1 MFATIVPRVF
11 VIIQVYKR
19 SGCLV
24 LSSTVECSRVLSN
37 AVESCRGLVLSNAVG
52 CCRVLSSAA
61 ECCRI
66 LSSAFEYCRVLSRA
80 VAYVPCSSGFGLLK
94 WSGAGGSLTGM
105 CRSHG
110 PHRVSGT
117 TKTVSKPTQCRRHA
131 PHPSYL
137 GAQVAIRI
145 DDIAAETTTATPQMA
160 IRIARRNSSPK
171 ATRGREWHVAKQP
184 TKTWGRTMDRLYGPR
199 LVAKNDRMQGRSG
212 PIQLRK

>member
-1 MFATIVPRVF
+1 VQCRCHQGPGPFLDLAAGGFARP
-11 VIIQVYKR
+11 
-19 SGCLV
+19 
-24 LSSTVECSRVLSN
+24 SRVAN
-37 AVESCRGLVLSNAVG
+37 VCV
-52 CCRVLSSAA
+52 
-61 ECCRI
+61 
-66 LSSAFEYCRVLSRA
+66 
-80 VAYVPCSSGFGLLK
+80 
-94 WSGAGGSLTGM
+94 WGM
-105 CRSHG
+105 GRSHG

-117 TKTVSKPTQCRRHA
+117 TKTVSKPTQRRRHA

>member
-1 MFATIVPRVF
+1 MRSSTVECCRVLSRASTVERCRVLSSTVKCCRVLPNIVECFR
-11 VIIQVYKR
+11 
-19 SGCLV
+19 V
-24 LSSTVECSRVLSN
+24 LSSTVEGCRLCSLFQWLWV
-37 AVESCRGLVLSNAVG
+37 VEVEWG
-52 CCRVLSSAA
+52 
-61 ECCRI
+61 
-66 LSSAFEYCRVLSRA
+66 
-80 VAYVPCSSGFGLLK
+80 
-94 WSGAGGSLTGM
+94 GGSLTGM

-137 GAQVAIRI
+137 DAQVAIRI
-145 DDIAAETTTATPQMA
+145 NDIAVETTTATPQMA

-171 ATRGREWHVAKQP
+171 ATRGRKWHVAKQP
-184 TKTWGRTMDRLYGPR
+184 TKTWGGTMDRLYRPR